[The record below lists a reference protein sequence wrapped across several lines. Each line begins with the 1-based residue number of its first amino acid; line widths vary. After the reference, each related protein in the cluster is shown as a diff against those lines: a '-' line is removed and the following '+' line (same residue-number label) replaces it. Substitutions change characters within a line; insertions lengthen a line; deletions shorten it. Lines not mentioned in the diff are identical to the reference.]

1 MMDTKR
7 VATGIVGLDAI
18 LQGGLL
24 PNRSFLISGDAGT
37 GKTTAC
43 LQFLLA
49 GLTQG
54 EKAIFVTV
62 DERPIEILESAA
74 SLNWDLEKYVED
86 KSLVIL
92 NASPYFS
99 GPAGAAGERKIDLT
113 RIVSD
118 LGGHAKR
125 MNTTRVAIDPI
136 TPLFLSSDSTVH
148 IHENARSLMHLLQS
162 HLTTTNLLTS
172 QLPSRSD
179 VDLTNSI
186 EEFVA
191 SGVIILKLVPGNGQ
205 FLRTLSV
212 KKMRGTAVQP
222 VELPFTIVTDEGL
235 VLDAPDH
242 QPMIAQ
248 DASARSLEFFE
259 LPRQDKN

>member
-1 MMDTKR
+1 MDTKR
-7 VATGIVGLDAI
+7 VATGIVELDTI
-18 LQGGLL
+18 FQGGLL
-24 PNRSFLISGDAGT
+24 PNRSYLVSGEAGT

-62 DERPIEILESAA
+62 DERPAEILQSAA
-74 SLNWDLEKYVED
+74 ALNWDLERYVQE

-92 NASPYFS
+92 DASPYFS
-99 GPAGAAGERKIDLT
+99 GRAGAAGEKSIDLT
-113 RIVSD
+113 RIISD
-118 LGGHAKR
+118 LGGYAKR

-148 IHENARSLMHLLQS
+148 IQENARSLIHLIQS
-162 HLTTTNLLTS
+162 HLTTTNLLAS

-179 VDLTNSI
+179 HDLTGSI
-186 EEFVA
+186 EEFVVA
-191 SGVIILKLVPGNGQ
+191 GVIILKLAPGNGQ
-205 FLRTLSV
+205 FQRTLSI

-222 VELPFTIVTDEGL
+222 AELPFKIMSDKGL
-235 VLDAPDH
+235 VLDTQDH
-242 QPMIAQ
+242 HPMVAQ
-248 DASARSLEFFE
+248 DSGAPPLEFFE
-259 LPRQDKN
+259 WPKQVK

>member
-1 MMDTKR
+1 MDTKR

-24 PNRSFLISGDAGT
+24 PNRSYLVGGEAGT
-37 GKTTAC
+37 GKTAAC

-62 DERPIEILESAA
+62 DERPTEILQSAA
-74 SLNWDLEKYVED
+74 ALNWDLERYVQE

-92 NASPYFS
+92 DASPYF
-99 GPAGAAGERKIDLT
+99 GKRAGAAGEKNIDLT
-113 RIVSD
+113 RIISD
-118 LGGHAKR
+118 LGGYAKR

-136 TPLFLSSDSTVH
+136 TPLFLSSDSIVH
-148 IHENARSLMHLLQS
+148 IQENARSLVHLIQS

-179 VDLTNSI
+179 HDLTGSI
-186 EEFVA
+186 EEFVVA
-191 SGVIILKLVPGNGQ
+191 GVIILKLALGNGQ
-205 FLRTLSV
+205 FQRTLSI

-222 VELPFTIVTDEGL
+222 AELPFKIVTDKGL
-235 VLDAPDH
+235 VLDAQDH
-242 QPMIAQ
+242 QPIVVQ
-248 DASARSLEFFE
+248 ESVVQPLEFFE
-259 LPRQDKN
+259 LPKEDK